1 MQGGHVVP
9 MFDKNEV
16 QTTQSALG
24 FANEPFDSHRLY
36 VVDLVLIHV
45 LRDKRFFFDN
55 TSFIVDLM
63 ERARRQSKSMNI
75 CALKVPQ

>member
-16 QTTQSALG
+16 QMTQSALG

-45 LRDKRFFFDN
+45 LRDKRFFF
-55 TSFIVDLM
+55 
-63 ERARRQSKSMNI
+63 RQYKFHRG
-75 CALKVPQ
+75 LDREG

>member
-16 QTTQSALG
+16 QMTQSALG

-45 LRDKRFFFDN
+45 LRDKRF
-55 TSFIVDLM
+55 
-63 ERARRQSKSMNI
+63 
-75 CALKVPQ
+75 

>member
-1 MQGGHVVP
+1 MVP

-55 TSFIVDLM
+55 TSFIVDLI

>member
-1 MQGGHVVP
+1 MVP

-45 LRDKRFFFDN
+45 LRDKRFFFS
-55 TSFIVDLM
+55 TIQAS
-63 ERARRQSKSMNI
+63 SWT
-75 CALKVPQ
+75 